1 MTTTV
6 NFSFSQ
12 TLPTSHPLFE
22 IGLDF
27 YGIAQLQHEGDIEHH
42 CIIDSVFVKTFEQ
55 DYSQGK
61 QLPITQV
68 DRQNE
73 ASGEMGK
80 FLGMCRDAA
89 RKEYNSLIKSTEQ

>member
-12 TLPTSHPLFE
+12 NIATCHPLFE

-27 YGIAQLQHEGDIEHH
+27 YGIAQLQYEGDIEHH
-42 CIIDSVFVKTFEQ
+42 CIIDSVFVKTFDQ
-55 DYSQGK
+55 NYSQGK
-61 QLPITQV
+61 PIPVTQL

-73 ASGEMGK
+73 EVGEMGK
-80 FLGMCRDAA
+80 FLDLCRDAA
-89 RKEYNSLIKSTEQ
+89 RKEYNSIIKTTEQ